1 MRRYACLVLIA
12 LLTLP
17 YYSIERLF
25 TTQLTVTIKSTSIT
39 RIVPI
44 TIKVILIGPYFVP
57 EIIDPTMLEA
67 LLPREKS
74 GRILM
79 DENNTG
85 VVYKFN
91 YEFVF
96 ASQSFRTKLIK
107 FLMSIEEEREL
118 ENPWF
123 YTFAFEEEWF
133 VSKPTRVMASIY
145 DARVVE
151 RWLIK
156 NLGDLGGLP
165 ENGYTFIIADLRD
178 LPSISY
184 EEIRAFLEA
193 RTLGITPPRVKTHY
207 YRVDYMD
214 SDRGY
219 KLRFREFAVGWGG
232 SERLWF
238 IDLSAGPTFV
248 SMWYDLPIQVIMR
261 DQSINPYTNSGASWL
276 TELLADHVW
285 EFIYNLATPDF
296 VYDPPWSEKFIVNIV
311 IVDCRDE
318 LEKSVVPVK
327 STVNLTLIREV
338 VSSLLPFS
346 EVKVEIIFLNITS
359 LPDLCTLI
367 DKYSGNLDS
376 WIHKYLFLSSM
387 NISYVDAQPVYEYL
401 RYNLNLLLPNV
412 TESEGEYAI
421 PIIAFAFSQDKH
433 FMFKYKWLITRLSP
447 ETSAIWGVSFREFAL
462 IGLSQKDFLYG
473 EYVEPKQEGKGFGFT
488 QVIIHEVG
496 HMLGLAHPH
505 TYGDLGNF
513 VSSAM
518 SYFSYE
524 YGFSIF
530 DKDALARVHADKLL
544 MKAYKEIME
553 VREKLPLKFG
563 LEEIKEIKDLMNN
576 TEKLL
581 SEADNKYLRMNYV
594 DAWKIALEAY
604 RMAHEIL
611 EIVNALPSIP
621 EDVMAE
627 IEEKDLEIARLNKN
641 YSMLKTRYEEL
652 MNNYSKLSL
661 EYEGLSLKHE
671 MYFNELQFF
680 KSLAIFLAIT
690 NILTAIIIIYFMK
703 RKRKI
708 P

>member
-1 MRRYACLVLIA
+1 
-12 LLTLP
+12 
-17 YYSIERLF
+17 
-25 TTQLTVTIKSTSIT
+25 
-39 RIVPI
+39 
-44 TIKVILIGPYFVP
+44 
-57 EIIDPTMLEA
+57 
-67 LLPREKS
+67 
-74 GRILM
+74 
-79 DENNTG
+79 
-85 VVYKFN
+85 
-91 YEFVF
+91 
-96 ASQSFRTKLIK
+96 
-107 FLMSIEEEREL
+107 
-118 ENPWF
+118 
-123 YTFAFEEEWF
+123 
-133 VSKPTRVMASIY
+133 
-145 DARVVE
+145 
-151 RWLIK
+151 
-156 NLGDLGGLP
+156 
-165 ENGYTFIIADLRD
+165 
-178 LPSISY
+178 
-184 EEIRAFLEA
+184 
-193 RTLGITPPRVKTHY
+193 
-207 YRVDYMD
+207 
-214 SDRGY
+214 
-219 KLRFREFAVGWGG
+219 
-232 SERLWF
+232 
-238 IDLSAGPTFV
+238 
-248 SMWYDLPIQVIMR
+248 
-261 DQSINPYTNSGASWL
+261 
-276 TELLADHVW
+276 
-285 EFIYNLATPDF
+285 
-296 VYDPPWSEKFIVNIV
+296 
-311 IVDCRDE
+311 
-318 LEKSVVPVK
+318 
-327 STVNLTLIREV
+327 
-338 VSSLLPFS
+338 
-346 EVKVEIIFLNITS
+346 
-359 LPDLCTLI
+359 
-367 DKYSGNLDS
+367 
-376 WIHKYLFLSSM
+376 
-387 NISYVDAQPVYEYL
+387 
-401 RYNLNLLLPNV
+401 
-412 TESEGEYAI
+412 
-421 PIIAFAFSQDKH
+421 
-433 FMFKYKWLITRLSP
+433 
-447 ETSAIWGVSFREFAL
+447 
-462 IGLSQKDFLYG
+462 
-473 EYVEPKQEGKGFGFT
+473 
-488 QVIIHEVG
+488 
-496 HMLGLAHPH
+496 LGLAHPH